1 MSRSKLIPCVD
12 FVDQDVFG
20 SQNSSLAFTM
30 YSGGHL
36 STFLLESDGAV
47 VLNGAVV
54 YNGAWSLTADEQILT
69 VYWNYKQSG
78 RCPPHVYKM
87 IDKETSLY
95 ELKTKDG
102 YDIPNPY
109 HLSRAL
115 MIRTPRT
122 SRSQGR
128 FGWLKNLI
136 YKLC

>member
-1 MSRSKLIPCVD
+1 MIC
-12 FVDQDVFG
+12 
-20 SQNSSLAFTM
+20 
-30 YSGGHL
+30 GGHL
-36 STFLLESDGAV
+36 SKFVLESDGAV